1 LWCNEATK
9 FDREYL
15 NTLQDVAALVTE
27 KGLDKEFTH
36 LCIIDGNCCF
46 SPDFNLTRIIEH
58 SFICDTDAITTFKM
72 PRSNSIAGKLTQ
84 NTDKVVVHVDPN
96 ANSNPEVFAIDDAV
110 SPSGADSIPEDSY
123 LMGNVYYVHANS
135 VSALV
140 EAANDKENV
149 SISARFAA
157 SSMVDFFRKRLAE
170 GHKVYAHECK
180 HVLCLNTLN
189 QFKFADSFFKYYA
202 AQVRKAIE
210 DQKQKHNDT
219 NMAENFKTEFSATE
233 RKKKDLYEQFE
244 KKLSQTNHIIPVYQV
259 KQEIARS
266 TLDTDQIMTD
276 FEGHY
281 QTISQSKR
289 NNQNKP
295 PALMKD
301 ESGRMQV
308 QPQEKK
314 YTLPQRFCDTSTWT
328 HKPVKQHAVFTTTNS
343 KYGVK
348 PPSPQTMPSLF
359 AGINGSFTSKFPGL
373 FKNSAFTTAKTTSKV
388 HKSLDDF

>member
-1 LWCNEATK
+1 
-9 FDREYL
+9 
-15 NTLQDVAALVTE
+15 
-27 KGLDKEFTH
+27 
-36 LCIIDGNCCF
+36 
-46 SPDFNLTRIIEH
+46 
-58 SFICDTDAITTFKM
+58 M
-72 PRSNSIAGKLTQ
+72 AGKLTQ
-84 NTDKVVVHVDPN
+84 NTDKVVVHVDRK
-96 ANSNPEVFAIDDAV
+96 ANSNPEVFAIDEAV
-110 SPSGADSIPEDSY
+110 SPAEAGQIPEDSY

-140 EAANDKENV
+140 DAAHGRESV

-157 SSMVDFFRKRLAE
+157 GSMVDFFRKRLQD

-180 HVLCLNTLN
+180 HVLCLNTLD

-202 AQVRKAIE
+202 GQVRKAIE

-233 RKKKDLYEQFE
+233 RKKKEMYEKYE
-244 KKLSQTNHIIPVYQV
+244 KKLMQTNHIIPVYIV
-259 KQEIARS
+259 KQELARS

-276 FEGHY
+276 FESHY
-281 QTISQSKR
+281 ATISKSHQKTVTLL
-289 NNQNKP
+289 KG
-295 PALMKD
+295 
-301 ESGRMQV
+301 ESGAMEV

-314 YTLPQRFCDTSTWT
+314 YTLPQRFCDTSTWN
-328 HKPVKQHAVFTTTNS
+328 HKPVKQHAVFTTTNRN
-343 KYGVK
+343 YGLK

-373 FKNSAFTTAKTTSKV
+373 YKSSGFTTAKTTSKV

>member
-1 LWCNEATK
+1 MWCNEATK

-15 NTLQDVAALVTE
+15 NTLQDVAAFVTE
-27 KGLDKEFTH
+27 KGLDKDFTH

-58 SFICDTDAITTFKM
+58 SFIRDTDAITTFKM
-72 PRSNSIAGKLTQ
+72 PKPTSIAGKLTQ

-96 ANSNPEVFAIDDAV
+96 ANSNSEVFAIDEAV
-110 SPSGADSIPEDSY
+110 SPSDAGSIPQDSY

-140 EAANDKENV
+140 EAANDRENV

-157 SSMVDFFRKRLAE
+157 GSMVDFFRKRLKE

-189 QFKFADSFFKYYA
+189 QFKFADSFFKFYA
-202 AQVRKAIE
+202 LQVRKAIE

-233 RKKKDLYEQFE
+233 RKKKEMYEKYE
-244 KKLSQTNHIIPVYQV
+244 KKLTQTNHIIPVYIV
-259 KQEIARS
+259 KQELARS
-266 TLDTDQIMTD
+266 TLDTDQIMTE
-276 FEGHY
+276 FESHY
-281 QTISQSKR
+281 ATISQSHKSVTLR
-289 NNQNKP
+289 
-295 PALMKD
+295 KD
-301 ESGRMQV
+301 ESGAMQV

-314 YTLPQRFCDTSTWT
+314 YTLPQRFCDTSTWS
-328 HKPVKQHAVFTTTNS
+328 HQPVRQHAVFTTTNS
-343 KYGVK
+343 NYGLK

-359 AGINGSFTSKFPGL
+359 AGINGSFTNKFPGL
-373 FKNSAFTTAKTTSKV
+373 YKSSGFTTAKTTSKV

>member
-1 LWCNEATK
+1 MPK
-9 FDREYL
+9 
-15 NTLQDVAALVTE
+15 
-27 KGLDKEFTH
+27 
-36 LCIIDGNCCF
+36 
-46 SPDFNLTRIIEH
+46 PD
-58 SFICDTDAITTFKM
+58 
-72 PRSNSIAGKLTQ
+72 SIAGKLTQ

-110 SPSGADSIPEDSY
+110 SPSGADKIPEDSY

-157 SSMVDFFRKRLAE
+157 GSMVDFFRKRLAE

-281 QTISQSKR
+281 ESISQ
-289 NNQNKP
+289 NNKSTT
-295 PALMKD
+295 LMKD
-301 ESGRMQV
+301 ENGRMQV

-343 KYGVK
+343 KYGMK

-388 HKSLDDF
+388 HKTLDDF